1 MFIEKSGTPL
11 VIQCLGLY
19 PSTKGGTSLAPGQGT
34 KIPGAVHHGKRKKKE
49 GNKNQ
54 NPDQSQCHAKP
65 HWSQRPEEKSATVIP
80 S

>member
-34 KIPGAVHHGKRKKKE
+34 KIPGAVHYGKRKKRRKE
-49 GNKNQ
+49 KNQ
-54 NPDQSQCHAKP
+54 NPDHSQCHAKP
-65 HWSQRPEEKSATVIP
+65 LWSQRPEEKSATVIP